1 MEEKQKLLIQLV
13 MELGK
18 FFMTCDGDVDNREV
32 KFIQDYTI
40 QLVKQGVVTEEQ
52 LQVIKTT
59 IAENLTIDYLIAQ
72 TNNLLTYATEEE
84 RESLLSE
91 LSSFIQH
98 VIMADEVIHPKEDEY
113 YKKWKNAITL

>member
-1 MEEKQKLLIQLV
+1 

-32 KFIQDYTI
+32 KFIQDYTA
-40 QLVKQGVVTEEQ
+40 QLVKQGVATEEQ

-84 RESLLSE
+84 REPLLSE

-98 VIMADEVIHPKEDEY
+98 VIMADEVVHPNEEKY
-113 YKKWKNAITL
+113 YNEWKNEITL